1 MHWSVDVRILCDDF
15 VSYLVP
21 AKFHAGPNPHDI
33 DAVRVRSPE
42 KLICFTLWHF
52 FLLHRVPVTLTR
64 SILICKLV
72 QVGRSRK
79 VDIWN
84 NVSKQRYVTI
94 RDILVPFVTLRYEA
108 LRNRFS
114 LGIFP
119 WHMQKGL
126 LQPLSPNATRMERW
140 CNIFLCDNMVSYLIP
155 AKFHTG
161 ATLLLHSCAV
171 SSSVELARNFVNSE
185 YHHASWPCVSIVY
198 LQSRS
203 FALALRPDFTT

>member
-21 AKFHAGPNPHDI
+21 AKFHTGPNPHDI
-33 DAVRVRSPE
+33 DAVRVRPPE
-42 KLICFTLWHF
+42 KLICSTLLHF

-79 VDIWN
+79 VDMWN

-94 RDILVPFVTLRYEA
+94 RDILVPFVTLRYDA
-108 LRNRFS
+108 LRNRCS
-114 LGIFP
+114 LGVFP

-126 LQPLSPNATRMERW
+126 LQPLSPNATRTERW
-140 CNIFLCDNMVSYLIP
+140 CYIFLCDNMVSYWIP
-155 AKFHTG
+155 AKFHTS
-161 ATLLLHSCAV
+161 ASLLFHSCAV
-171 SSSVELARNFVNSE
+171 SSSVHLARHFVNCE
-185 YHHASWPCVSIVY
+185 YYHGSWPCVSIVY
-198 LQSRS
+198 LHSRC
-203 FALALRPDFTT
+203 FALALFPDFKT

>member
-21 AKFHAGPNPHDI
+21 AKFHTGPNPHDI
-33 DAVRVRSPE
+33 DAVRVRPPE
-42 KLICFTLWHF
+42 KLICSTLLHF

-79 VDIWN
+79 VDMWN

-108 LRNRFS
+108 LRNRCS
-114 LGIFP
+114 WGVFP

-126 LQPLSPNATRMERW
+126 LQPLSPNATRTERW
-140 CNIFLCDNMVSYLIP
+140 CYIFYVTTWSRIEFLQNFTRAPPYFFTAAQCHPLFNSQE
-155 AKFHTG
+155 
-161 ATLLLHSCAV
+161 TLST
-171 SSSVELARNFVNSE
+171 ARSTM
-185 YHHASWPCVSIVY
+185 
-198 LQSRS
+198 
-203 FALALRPDFTT
+203 ALDPV